1 MDKDYYRNSVKEQRK
16 LNPDKNIKDGNSV
29 IEKYLSLDCYKK
41 ADIILV
47 YNSMPE
53 EINTEKIVKSAFKD
67 GKTVALPK
75 IFSKV
80 KDGGVM
86 EFIKITPFTKYE
98 IKNGILEP
106 ASGDI
111 LEPENCSD
119 NIEMLLPGLCFDK
132 RGNRLGYGGGYYD
145 RYLSRFL
152 KKQFHKTAATLSYQI
167 FDSLP
172 VDNGDIPVDM
182 IITEKEVLIIS
193 SYLQTKFE

>member
-1 MDKDYYRNSVKEQRK
+1 
-16 LNPDKNIKDGNSV
+16 
-29 IEKYLSLDCYKK
+29 
-41 ADIILV
+41 
-47 YNSMPE
+47 
-53 EINTEKIVKSAFKD
+53 
-67 GKTVALPK
+67 
-75 IFSKV
+75 
-80 KDGGVM
+80 M

-106 ASGDI
+106 ASDDI

-152 KKQFHKTAATLSYQI
+152 KKQFHKTAAALSYQI

-172 VDNGDIPVDM
+172 VDNSDIPVDM

-193 SYLQTKFE
+193 SIFTD